1 MREVLAKLGLIV
13 ATGLRRHEGL
23 VVTLH
28 TTTTLI
34 IKLTMVL
41 LAAHIAWNIV
51 HLAAH
56 ATTVVVLVATA
67 ATGHSH
73 VAATI

>member
-13 ATGLRRHEGL
+13 ATGLRRHECL

-28 TTTTLI
+28 TTTL
-34 IKLTMVL
+34 IKLTLAL
-41 LAAHIAWNIV
+41 LTAHVAGSIV

-56 ATTVVVLVATA
+56 ATTVVILVTTA

>member
-13 ATGLRRHEGL
+13 ATGLRRHECL

-28 TTTTLI
+28 ATTV

-41 LAAHIAWNIV
+41 LTAHVAGSIV

-56 ATTVVVLVATA
+56 ATTVVVLVTTA